1 MSDNDNLELKKR
13 SRRRLVGAAALA
25 LIAAIVLPMVM
36 DGEPVPPVSDI
47 QVTIPERTVDARPI
61 EPREAI
67 AEPVAEAP
75 AELAAPAVVE
85 PLPAAPVQPAPV
97 ASPKPEPSAPAPK
110 PLPKPEPAPQPAA
123 PPKPAP
129 APEAPPK
136 PASAAETAPEE
147 SAEARRARA
156 ILEGRA
162 VPQEADVQFLVQ
174 IGAFSD
180 ETKARTRQMDLAAKG
195 FASFVESAGG
205 VSRVRMGPF
214 PSRAEAEAMI
224 VRLRSASFDGVVTT
238 R

>member
-1 MSDNDNLELKKR
+1 MFCVSDNDNLELKKR

-36 DGEPVPPVSDI
+36 DGEPTPPVSDI
-47 QVTIPERTVDARPI
+47 QVTIPDRTVDASPI
-61 EPREAI
+61 GSRDAI
-67 AEPVAEAP
+67 VEPVTEAP
-75 AELAAPAVVE
+75 AELAAPAVIE
-85 PLPAAPVQPAPV
+85 PAPAPTVQAAPSVPA
-97 ASPKPEPSAPAPK
+97 PKPEPAAPAPK
-110 PLPKPEPAPQPAA
+110 PEPTSPKPESAPKTPAA
-123 PPKPAP
+123 PKAEPAP
-129 APEAPPK
+129 A
-136 PASAAETAPEE
+136 AEEE

-162 VPQEADVQFLVQ
+162 APEESVQFLVQ

-195 FASFVESAGG
+195 FTSFVESSGG

-214 PSRAEAEAMI
+214 ASRVEAESMI
-224 VRLRSASFDGVVTT
+224 ARLRGASFDGVVTT